1 LNGALSLNYV
11 LMFSLLYIL
20 FSSPDIHGKESE
32 TKGPKVCIVSS
43 TFQTLLFNSAVWSA
57 KVRIFLWCA

>member
-1 LNGALSLNYV
+1 LNGALSLSNV

-20 FSSPDIHGKESE
+20 FSSPDIHGKKSE
-32 TKGPKVCIVSS
+32 TNPKVCIVSS
-43 TFQTLLFNSAVWSA
+43 TFQTLRFNSAVWSA